1 MSAVLESSR
10 TTQTILPTTR
20 KKEIF
25 YPESYEDDMGEST
38 IHYDL
43 ISDLIKIL
51 KLFLANQTDVF
62 IAANLNIYYEK
73 GSPRKWYAPDLMIC
87 FGVLNRHRTV
97 YKLWEEKQFPQVV
110 FEVAS
115 NTTWKTDISDKVEDY
130 GRLGAEEYYLL
141 DPENLYLPLPL
152 MAYRRDDTGR
162 LRLVLTEN
170 SRVLSP
176 RLNLE
181 IVWENERFRL
191 FDPQA
196 QEFLLTTEE
205 LTAELKKLREKLN

>member
-1 MSAVLESSR
+1 MSAVLESN
-10 TTQTILPTTR
+10 QTTR
-20 KKEIF
+20 TVLPPKRKEEIF
-25 YPESYEDDMGEST
+25 YPESHEDDMGESS
-38 IHYDL
+38 IHYKL
-43 ISDLIKIL
+43 ISYFFNALQI
-51 KLFLANQTDVF
+51 FFSGQSDVF
-62 IAANLNIYYEK
+62 IAANMNLYYRE
-73 GSPRKWYAPDLMIC
+73 GTPRNYYTPDVMIAL
-87 FGVLNRHRTV
+87 GVPNYDRKV

-141 DPENLYLPLPL
+141 DPENAYLPLPL
-152 MAYRRDDTGR
+152 MAYRRDETGR

-170 SRVLSP
+170 NRILSP

-181 IVWENERFRL
+181 IVWENDRFRL
-191 FDPQA
+191 FDPTK

-205 LTAELKKLREKLN
+205 LQAELEKLRKKLN

>member
-1 MSAVLESSR
+1 MSAVLESKH
-10 TTQTILPTTR
+10 TTQTVLPTR
-20 KKEIF
+20 REKEIF
-25 YPESYEDDMGEST
+25 YSESHKDDIGESS
-38 IHYDL
+38 IYYKL
-43 ISDLIKIL
+43 ISYFFNALQVFFIKQL
-51 KLFLANQTDVF
+51 DVF
-62 IAANLNIYYEK
+62 IAANLNLYYRE
-73 GSPRKWYAPDLMIC
+73 GTPRNYYTPDVMIA
-87 FGVLNRHRTV
+87 FGVPDYNRTV

-152 MAYRRDDTGR
+152 MAYRRDETGR
-162 LRLVLTEN
+162 LRLILTEN
-170 SRVLSP
+170 NRILSP

-191 FDPQA
+191 FDPKA
-196 QEFLLTTEE
+196 QEFF
-205 LTAELKKLREKLN
+205 